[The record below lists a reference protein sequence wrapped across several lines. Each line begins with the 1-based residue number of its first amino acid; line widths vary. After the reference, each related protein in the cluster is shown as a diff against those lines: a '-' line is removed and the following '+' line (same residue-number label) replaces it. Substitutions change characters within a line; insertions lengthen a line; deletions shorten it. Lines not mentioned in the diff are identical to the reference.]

1 MRKTVLFLIALALV
15 LIPVRVS
22 AAQSRTIFH
31 SEDCHDKTI
40 ALTFDDGPHPRYSKQ
55 ILDILDKYGVKAT
68 FFFVGQNIEYYPDAA
83 RAVVDAGHEIGNH
96 TYTHNRVKR
105 MTEDEILSEMTRC
118 DDMIYSLGECQTVLF
133 RPPEGA
139 FGEAVEKSAEMLG
152 YSVILWSIDTRDWA
166 HSTPKEIFKNVTQN
180 IDSGDIILMHD
191 YVSYDSPT
199 PEALELIIPELQK
212 MGYKF
217 VTVSELIN

>member
-1 MRKTVLFLIALALV
+1 MLSVIILSA
-15 LIPVRVS
+15 PVRVL

-31 SEDCHDKTI
+31 SEDCEEKTI
-40 ALTFDDGPHPRYSKQ
+40 ALTFDDGPHPRYTKQ
-55 ILDILDKYGVKAT
+55 ILGILEKYGVKAT
-68 FFFVGQNIEYYPDAA
+68 FFFVGQNIEYYPDSA

-96 TYTHNRVKR
+96 TYTHNRVKK
-105 MTEDEILSEMTRC
+105 MTQDEVFSEMSRC
-118 DDMIYSLGECQTVLF
+118 DDMIYTLGECHTALF

-166 HSTPKEIFKNVTQN
+166 HSTPSEIYQNVTQN

-191 YVSYDSPT
+191 YVGYNSPT
-199 PEALELIIPELQK
+199 PQALELIIPELQRR
-212 MGYKF
+212 GYKF